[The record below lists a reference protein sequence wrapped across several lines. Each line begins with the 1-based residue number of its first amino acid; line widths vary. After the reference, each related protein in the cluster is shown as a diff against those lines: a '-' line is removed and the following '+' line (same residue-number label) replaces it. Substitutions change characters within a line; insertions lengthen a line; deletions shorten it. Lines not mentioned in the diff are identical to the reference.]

1 MEDYLKKLQKDQ
13 LEILNKIYGIN
24 EINEI
29 GLDSIAEV
37 SLKSFSHDSNTI
49 EQESHILLA
58 GESGTGKSTLLAAM
72 VYKDIVRWDNDNSS
86 PIPVKIELQ
95 DYRKEHKDSFMG
107 FIVNQ
112 IEKEL
117 DIRNINIHEYL
128 RQLFKEGKIVL
139 YVDGLN
145 ELPLS
150 LGE

>member
-95 DYRKEHKDSFMG
+95 DYRKEHKDSFCFTG
-107 FIVNQ
+107 NP
-112 IEKEL
+112 
-117 DIRNINIHEYL
+117 HA
-128 RQLFKEGKIVL
+128 KITITK
-139 YVDGLN
+139 
-145 ELPLS
+145 
-150 LGE
+150 